1 MKIFHVILSEAKDLG
16 RASRSFAVSVNAFFC
31 RLVMFGALLVA
42 AGCKVTGPY
51 ACFHMEY
58 GDCSGGGGVQPD
70 SVRVIG
76 FPAGRVDSLEHGVLH
91 VGETI
96 ELRLLLIDNPRHYP
110 GDTSY
115 TVRWMLPS
123 GFKEAR
129 LVNADNGVGRLTAIA
144 PGSLP
149 FVVADGAQRPV
160 WAYTNLVVHK
170 LVRIDI
176 VP

>member
-1 MKIFHVILSEAKDLG
+1 MKILSVILNEAKDLG
-16 RASRSFAVSVNAFFC
+16 RAPRSFAVSVKWFVRWFA
-31 RLVMFGALLVA
+31 VFGALVA
-42 AGCKVTGPY
+42 ASACKVTGPY

-58 GDCSGGGGVQPD
+58 GDCSGGTGVQPD

-76 FPAGRVDSLEHGVLH
+76 FPADRVDSLDRGVLH
-91 VGETI
+91 VGETV
-96 ELRLLLIDNPRHYP
+96 ELRLLLMENARHYP

-115 TVRWMLPS
+115 AVRWTLPS
-123 GFKEAR
+123 GITAAR
-129 LVNADNGVGRLTAIA
+129 LVNADNGVGRLTAMA
-144 PGSLP
+144 PGSLT